1 MVIKIAQK
9 YMHAFTNLGD
19 KMNGANL
26 SISLLSRG
34 YLTETISLI
43 TYSNMSICIW
53 SKPRLCM

>member
-43 TYSNMSICIW
+43 TYSNMSICI
-53 SKPRLCM
+53 